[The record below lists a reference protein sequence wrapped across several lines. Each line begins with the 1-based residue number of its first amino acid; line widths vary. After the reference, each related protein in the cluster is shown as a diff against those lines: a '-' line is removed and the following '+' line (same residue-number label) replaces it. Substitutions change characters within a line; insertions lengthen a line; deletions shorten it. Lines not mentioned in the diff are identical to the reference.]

1 MALRAH
7 RRAQLRRGN
16 VDEAQASRERR
27 IAHQIVL
34 GVRGA
39 RAVAGLAADLD
50 GDRGSRRRL
59 PGGVTREAAGLGAPR
74 EPVAGHGVTGGLP
87 RRELLRVTGPA
98 RRTARPVPPIAS
110 RGRDEPA
117 QCEERE
123 RDRPHAPDPT
133 AAFGRRGTQGV
144 VAVHVIGLTGG
155 IASGKSTVAR
165 MLAARG
171 AAVVDADRLARQ
183 VVEPGQPALAE
194 LVARFGAQILAP
206 DGQLDRKRLG
216 AIAFADPQ
224 ARADLGRITHPRIA
238 AASAAAI
245 ATWADGGAGVVFYEA
260 ALLVENRA
268 HTGLAGLIVV
278 SVTPEVQHA
287 RLVARDGLSPDEAS
301 ARISAQAPL
310 ADKLAA
316 ATWVI
321 ENHGDEAALAAE
333 VDRVVAEIERRFG
346 PIKVTPATTGST
358 GRVALPKTD
367 VALVTGFPAFTAR
380 RMIAKLAIHEPE
392 TKLFVLAREKFAAE
406 AQQFLAT
413 IPNGE
418 RAEILVGDVCDMD
431 LGLSSLEYRAL
442 TREVTWIHHLAGIYF
457 MGVDR
462 ETARRVNVVGTR
474 SILDLARDAGRLE
487 RVVHWSTAMVSGDRR
502 GTFYEEDL
510 DVGQKFHNDYE
521 RTKFDAEKLVRD
533 ALRQLPITV
542 LRPGIIVGDS
552 RTGEIDKLDGPY
564 YLMVLIATNA
574 SGLRLPLLG
583 RGDAPLHL
591 VPIDYVIDAAWHV
604 IRSEGAAGKTFHLV
618 DPNPLSARAVF
629 EGVAEHA
636 HTEKPRGHIPR
647 PIARAVLRTPGL
659 SRLGRGPSA
668 FVDVLDHPVHYDQT
682 NTAAAL
688 RGSGLTCPSLG
699 DYLPALVRYVLDVSR
714 PVRPAGDDV
723 TDPLD

>member
-1 MALRAH
+1 MTRAA
-7 RRAQLRRGN
+7 RRAPRPVAARGCRER
-16 VDEAQASRERR
+16 DEA
-27 IAHQIVL
+27 
-34 GVRGA
+34 
-39 RAVAGLAADLD
+39 
-50 GDRGSRRRL
+50 
-59 PGGVTREAAGLGAPR
+59 
-74 EPVAGHGVTGGLP
+74 
-87 RRELLRVTGPA
+87 
-98 RRTARPVPPIAS
+98 
-110 RGRDEPA
+110 A
-117 QCEERE
+117 QCEQRE
-123 RDRPHAPDPT
+123 HQRAHARDPT
-133 AAFGRRGTQGV
+133 AAFGARGTPSV

-165 MLAARG
+165 MLAAKG

-194 LVARFGAQILAP
+194 LVARFGAQILTP

-268 HTGLAGLIVV
+268 HLGLAALIVV
-278 SVTPEVQHA
+278 SVTPEVQQA
-287 RLVARDGLSPDEAS
+287 RVVARDALSPDEAA
-301 ARISAQAPL
+301 ARIAAQAPL
-310 ADKLAA
+310 ADKVAV

-321 ENHGDEAALAAE
+321 DNSADEAALAAE
-333 VDRVVAEIERRFG
+333 VDRVVAEVERRFG
-346 PIKVTPATTGST
+346 PIKVTPATTGTT

-367 VALVTGFPAFTAR
+367 VALVTGYPAFTAR
-380 RMIAKLAIHEPE
+380 RMIAKLATLEPD

-406 AQQFLAT
+406 AQQFLST
-413 IPNGE
+413 VPNGD

-442 TREVTWIHHLAGIYF
+442 SREVTWIHHLAGIYF

-510 DVGQKFHNDYE
+510 DAGQKFHNDYE
-521 RTKFDAEKLVRD
+521 RTKFDAEKLVQG
-533 ALRQLPITV
+533 ALRHLPITV
-542 LRPGIIVGDS
+542 VRPGIIVGDS

-591 VPIDYVIDAAWHV
+591 VPIDYVIDAAWHCA
-604 IRSEGAAGKTFHLV
+604 RSEGAAGKTFHIV
-618 DPNPLSARAVF
+618 DPHPLSARAVF

-636 HTEKPRGHIPR
+636 QTEKPRGHIPR
-647 PIARAVLRTPGL
+647 PLARAVLRTPGL

-682 NTAAAL
+682 NTIAAL
-688 RGSGLTCPSLG
+688 RGTGIACPALA
-699 DYLPALVRYVLDVSR
+699 DYLPRLVRYVLDVSR
-714 PVRPAGDDV
+714 PARTEHDDV
-723 TDPLD
+723 SDPLD

>member
-1 MALRAH
+1 M
-7 RRAQLRRGN
+7 
-16 VDEAQASRERR
+16 
-27 IAHQIVL
+27 
-34 GVRGA
+34 
-39 RAVAGLAADLD
+39 
-50 GDRGSRRRL
+50 
-59 PGGVTREAAGLGAPR
+59 PG
-74 EPVAGHGVTGGLP
+74 
-87 RRELLRVTGPA
+87 
-98 RRTARPVPPIAS
+98 
-110 RGRDEPA
+110 
-117 QCEERE
+117 
-123 RDRPHAPDPT
+123 PT

-194 LVARFGAQILAP
+194 LVARFGSQILTP

-278 SVTPEVQHA
+278 SVSPEVQHG
-287 RLVARDGLSPDEAS
+287 RLVARDGLSPEEAT
-301 ARISAQAPL
+301 ARIAAQAPL

-321 ENHGDEAALAAE
+321 ENHGAEAALAAE
-333 VDRVVAEIERRFG
+333 VDRVVAEVERRFG

-380 RMIAKLAIHEPE
+380 RMIAKLLTHEPE
-392 TKLFVLAREKFAAE
+392 TKLFVLAREKFSAE
-406 AQQFLAT
+406 AERFLGT
-413 IPNGE
+413 VPGGD

-442 TREVTWIHHLAGIYF
+442 TRDVTWIHHLAGIYF

-502 GTFYEEDL
+502 GTFFEDDL
-510 DVGQKFHNDYE
+510 DAGQKFHNDYE

-604 IRSEGAAGKTFHLV
+604 IHSEGAAGKTFHLV
-618 DPNPLSARAVF
+618 DPNPMSARAVF

-659 SRLGRGPSA
+659 ARLGRGPSA
-668 FVDVLDHPVHYDQT
+668 FVDVLDHRVHYDQT

-688 RGSGLTCPSLG
+688 RGSGLACPSLG
-699 DYLPALVRYVLDVSR
+699 DYLPVLVRYVLDVSR
-714 PVRPAGDDV
+714 PVRPEGDDV